1 MRYAA
6 VPPEEAPLSARG
18 APELRR
24 EAVSTRSAPRI
35 RDLSRAECDAILAR
49 NHVGRIAY
57 AHGNRVDIEPIH
69 YVFHEGWLY
78 GRTSHGAKLE
88 ATGYT
93 WWPVAFEVDEVEE
106 LFRWRSVVVHGGF
119 YTIPE
124 DGVEGGH
131 EEWERA
137 VERMRTLIPETFTP
151 DDPVA
156 FRRVL
161 FRVAVQEVA
170 GREAV
175 PGDGDGAPDV
185 RASDELRPRV
195 MVQRGRGRRGAGL
208 TSGGAR
214 ETSNNPGTRR

>member
-1 MRYAA
+1 M
-6 VPPEEAPLSARG
+6 SSRG
-18 APELRR
+18 APRFRVL
-24 EAVSTRSAPRI
+24 
-35 RDLSRAECDAILAR
+35 DRAECDAILAR

-57 AHGNRVDIEPIH
+57 ARGNRVDVEPVH
-69 YVFHEGWLY
+69 YVMDGGWLY

-88 ATGYT
+88 TTGYS

-119 YTIPE
+119 YTIPQAGL
-124 DGVEGGH
+124 DGAD

-137 VERMRTLIPETFTP
+137 VELLRTLIPETFTP

-161 FRVAVQEVA
+161 FRVAVQEVE

-175 PGDGDGAPDV
+175 PGG
-185 RASDELRPRV
+185 E
-195 MVQRGRGRRGAGL
+195 
-208 TSGGAR
+208 
-214 ETSNNPGTRR
+214 E